1 MVTTIQAKTELVGD
15 VQSVIDWAKK
25 ILEDDSLTQTQRD
38 DLQAIHTAANRFMEY
53 TYSNAAIIHNSVSPK
68 EKQRIRHDLRNH
80 LNIMKGFSRLFVK
93 QLPDNLLIHMKSIR
107 KIYATSQKLIEQVD
121 EIR

>member
-1 MVTTIQAKTELVGD
+1 MVTTIQANTELVGD

-25 ILEDDSLTQTQRD
+25 ILEDDSLTQTQHD
-38 DLQAIHTAANRFMEY
+38 DLYAIYTSANRFMEY
-53 TYSNAAIIHNSVSPK
+53 TYSNAAIINSANPK